1 MKRGGD
7 YDSIGINISW
17 MFKID
22 KSDCKV
28 TDCKIIGLIKMDY
41 LFLSLIEKI
50 MEQLCKI
57 NDNFLYPF

>member
-1 MKRGGD
+1 
-7 YDSIGINISW
+7 